1 MKVEEKTNGYH
12 VVADEGKALKC
23 GDDYFFSAY
32 LPKTIDL
39 STISE
44 IDEQDVPQQNGNED
58 EQVEADNL

>member
-1 MKVEEKTNGYH
+1 MKVEKKINGYH

-44 IDEQDVPQQNGNED
+44 INEQDVPQPNENED
-58 EQVEADNL
+58 GQIEDDNL

>member
-1 MKVEEKTNGYH
+1 MTVEKKINGYH

-32 LPKTIDL
+32 LPQTIDL

-44 IDEQDVPQQNGNED
+44 INEQDVPQPNENED
-58 EQVEADNL
+58 EQVEDDNL

>member
-1 MKVEEKTNGYH
+1 MKVEKKINGYH

-44 IDEQDVPQQNGNED
+44 IDEKDIPTQNENED
-58 EQVEADNL
+58 EQIEDDNL

>member
-1 MKVEEKTNGYH
+1 MKIDKKINGYH
-12 VVADEGKALKC
+12 VVADEGKALKW

-44 IDEQDVPQQNGNED
+44 IDEKDIPTQNENED
-58 EQVEADNL
+58 GQIEENNL

>member
-44 IDEQDVPQQNGNED
+44 IDEQDVPQQNENED
-58 EQVEADNL
+58 EQIEDANL

>member
-1 MKVEEKTNGYH
+1 MKVDKKINGYH
-12 VVADEGKALKC
+12 VIADEGKALKC

-44 IDEQDVPQQNGNED
+44 INEQDVPQPNENED
-58 EQVEADNL
+58 EQVEKDNL

>member
-1 MKVEEKTNGYH
+1 MKVEVKDKGYH

-44 IDEQDVPQQNGNED
+44 IDEQDVPKPNENED
-58 EQVEADNL
+58 GQIEDDNL

>member
-1 MKVEEKTNGYH
+1 MKVDKKINGYH

-44 IDEQDVPQQNGNED
+44 IDEKDIPTQNENED
-58 EQVEADNL
+58 GQVEADNL

>member
-1 MKVEEKTNGYH
+1 MKIEEKDKGYH

-58 EQVEADNL
+58 EQVEAYNL

>member
-1 MKVEEKTNGYH
+1 MKIEEKDKGYH

-23 GDDYFFSAY
+23 GNDYFFSAY

>member
-1 MKVEEKTNGYH
+1 MKVDKKINGYH

-39 STISE
+39 STITE
-44 IDEQDVPQQNGNED
+44 IDEQDVPQQNENED
-58 EQVEADNL
+58 GQIEKDNL

>member
-1 MKVEEKTNGYH
+1 MKVDKKINGYH

-39 STISE
+39 SAISE
-44 IDEQDVPQQNGNED
+44 IDEKDIPTQSENED
-58 EQVEADNL
+58 EQVEKYNL

>member
-1 MKVEEKTNGYH
+1 MKVDKKINGYH

-44 IDEQDVPQQNGNED
+44 IDEKDIPTLNENED
-58 EQVEADNL
+58 GQIEDDNL

>member
-1 MKVEEKTNGYH
+1 MKVDKKINGYH

-44 IDEQDVPQQNGNED
+44 IDEKDIPTLNENED
-58 EQVEADNL
+58 EQVEKDNL

>member
-1 MKVEEKTNGYH
+1 MKVDKKINGYH

-32 LPKTIDL
+32 MPKTIDL

-44 IDEQDVPQQNGNED
+44 IDEKDIPTQNENED
-58 EQVEADNL
+58 GQIEDDNL

>member
-1 MKVEEKTNGYH
+1 MTVEKKINGYH

-44 IDEQDVPQQNGNED
+44 IDEKDVPQQNDTED
-58 EQVEADNL
+58 EQVEKDNL

>member
-1 MKVEEKTNGYH
+1 MKVEKKINGYH

-39 STISE
+39 SAITE
-44 IDEQDVPQQNGNED
+44 INEQDVPQQNENED
-58 EQVEADNL
+58 EQIEDDNL

>member
-1 MKVEEKTNGYH
+1 MKVDKKINGYH

-44 IDEQDVPQQNGNED
+44 IDEKDIPTKSENED
-58 EQVEADNL
+58 EQVEKDNL

>member
-1 MKVEEKTNGYH
+1 MKIEEKTNGYH

-44 IDEQDVPQQNGNED
+44 INEQDVPQQNDTED
-58 EQVEADNL
+58 EQVEKDNL

>member
-1 MKVEEKTNGYH
+1 MKVDKKINGYH

-32 LPKTIDL
+32 LPQTIDL

-44 IDEQDVPQQNGNED
+44 INEQDVPQPNENED
-58 EQVEADNL
+58 EQVEKDNL

>member
-1 MKVEEKTNGYH
+1 MKIDKKINGYH

-39 STISE
+39 STITE
-44 IDEQDVPQQNGNED
+44 INEQDVPQPNENED
-58 EQVEADNL
+58 GQIEDDNL

>member
-1 MKVEEKTNGYH
+1 MKVDKKINGYH

-44 IDEQDVPQQNGNED
+44 IDEKDIPTKSENED
-58 EQVEADNL
+58 EQVEKDYL

>member
-1 MKVEEKTNGYH
+1 MKVIEKTIGYH

-32 LPKTIDL
+32 LPKTIDI
-39 STISE
+39 STITE
-44 IDEQDVPQQNGNED
+44 IDEQDVPQPNENED

>member
-1 MKVEEKTNGYH
+1 MKVDKKTTGYH

-32 LPKTIDL
+32 LPSTIDL

-44 IDEQDVPQQNGNED
+44 IDEKDIPTQNENED
-58 EQVEADNL
+58 EQVEKDNL

>member
-1 MKVEEKTNGYH
+1 MKVEVKDKGYH

-32 LPKTIDL
+32 LPKTIDI
-39 STISE
+39 STITE
-44 IDEQDVPQQNGNED
+44 IDEKDVPQQNENED

>member
-1 MKVEEKTNGYH
+1 MKVDKKINGYH

-32 LPKTIDL
+32 LPKTIEL

-44 IDEQDVPQQNGNED
+44 IDEKDIPTQNENED
-58 EQVEADNL
+58 GQIEDDNL

>member
-1 MKVEEKTNGYH
+1 MKVEKKINGYH

-44 IDEQDVPQQNGNED
+44 INEQDVPQPNENED
-58 EQVEADNL
+58 EQVEDDNL

>member
-1 MKVEEKTNGYH
+1 MKVEKKINGYH

-44 IDEQDVPQQNGNED
+44 IDEKDIPTQNENED
-58 EQVEADNL
+58 EQVEKYNL

>member
-1 MKVEEKTNGYH
+1 MKVDKKINGYH

-23 GDDYFFSAY
+23 GDDYYFSAY

-44 IDEQDVPQQNGNED
+44 IDEQDVPQPNENED
-58 EQVEADNL
+58 EQIEKDNL

>member
-1 MKVEEKTNGYH
+1 MKVDKKINGYH

-23 GDDYFFSAY
+23 GDGYFFSAY

-44 IDEQDVPQQNGNED
+44 IDEQDVPQQNDNED
-58 EQVEADNL
+58 EQVEKDNL